1 MNTFELDLEA
11 VGVLLLVIGHIEVA
25 ERTEHRRRLRA
36 HRTLRGEQHTSD
48 DTDDDSGV
56 LHDYTLLVVGPNAHR
71 SVRREAVLERANVS
85 ARLVKSNRGATRV
98 IGESAQ
104 FVDESVRPSD

>member
-48 DTDDDSGV
+48 DTDDNSGV
-56 LHDYTLLVVGPNAHR
+56 LHDYTLLVVGPSAHR
-71 SVRREAVLERANVS
+71 SLRRGAVLERGECFSAAGKEQPRCHTRDRRVS
-85 ARLVKSNRGATRV
+85 AISR
-98 IGESAQ
+98 
-104 FVDESVRPSD
+104 

>member
-36 HRTLRGEQHTSD
+36 HRTLRGEQHNSD
-48 DTDDDSGV
+48 DTDDNSGV
-56 LHDYTLLVVGPNAHR
+56 LHDYTLLVVGPSAHR
-71 SVRREAVLERANVS
+71 CVRGEAVLERANVS
-85 ARLVKSNRGATRV
+85 AQLVSMKKQLRCHTRDWRV
-98 IGESAQ
+98 SAIC
-104 FVDESVRPSD
+104 R